1 MKDQP
6 VLILLTSLVMPV
18 LQEVDPLEA
27 IELELDEQEDAA
39 VYDWFYDDHP
49 LKFTKF
55 VNGPSYK
62 RWKLPLPIMSS
73 LYRQASAVCMLCSM
87 LARCWQDTLLCKGLL
102 HSALHAA
109 LSGRLSASL
118 NWRAVHALRSPR
130 GSALCLEAAECLV

>member
-1 MKDQP
+1 M
-6 VLILLTSLVMPV
+6 LIPLMSLITLV

-73 LYRQASAVCMLCSM
+73 LYRQASAVRMLYTM
-87 LARCWQDTLLCKGLL
+87 LITCCR
-102 HSALHAA
+102 
-109 LSGRLSASL
+109 
-118 NWRAVHALRSPR
+118 P
-130 GSALCLEAAECLV
+130 